1 MHIQC
6 YQNLSHKL
14 WCYTRISSPEKSCN
28 NTHEK
33 IWFFLR
39 VWYRQSAA
47 DTSIVFCTTWSGW
60 WMNGKAFIILN
71 PWSFVRIFSDY
82 GCQNSEK
89 LILCKDIDLQTLLE
103 GEENQTTKRKT
114 ESYVFLGFGNGISR
128 SWERKS
134 TTKRFATGRFW
145 PCTWKISCIL
155 KTRPIVCFCSDST
168 HVFILSAPTHFTISI
183 RGLPVLLISFIN
195 KVDFSN

>member
-1 MHIQC
+1 MIAIFFSTSSPDMNSKGYLEFKYLYTVHIQR

-71 PWSFVRIFSDY
+71 PWSYVRIFFW
-82 GCQNSEK
+82 
-89 LILCKDIDLQTLLE
+89 LWLLK
-103 GEENQTTKRKT
+103 Q
-114 ESYVFLGFGNGISR
+114 
-128 SWERKS
+128 
-134 TTKRFATGRFW
+134 
-145 PCTWKISCIL
+145 WKISLLVFTCQLSSYGKYSKRNSIFTRSPCI
-155 KTRPIVCFCSDST
+155 
-168 HVFILSAPTHFTISI
+168 ILYLTYFTFWNVTQSSCNNTEKASA
-183 RGLPVLLISFIN
+183 
-195 KVDFSN
+195 